1 MVTKIILF
9 CFFTLFLFFSDCSCR
24 IKDNDCHGYYE
35 IEIPFHTEGTP
46 DTLVVGDTLWFNADF
61 SDTLPDIFNIGEKW
75 HLHDFDFK
83 GYVQAFRI
91 DVNNVDGISLGIDVF
106 ASIGQ
111 VIPFYFS
118 SGDVMYDIKPSFYEA
133 EHRYRLRFGV
143 IPKQKGVYHFFMG
156 SLISDGD
163 MEFEIDEECRYKQ
176 PLYVSYSTN
185 NRGDNNRH
193 LFLAS
198 PDSAYVHSIDN
209 LKLLDY
215 WETGSYCFV
224 VK

>member
-1 MVTKIILF
+1 MATKIILF
-9 CFFTLFLFFSDCSCR
+9 CFFTLFLFFSDCGCR

-83 GYVQAFRI
+83 GSFGLLKI
-91 DVNNVDGISLGIDVF
+91 DTTSAHDIHIPLEYTVALGKIN
-106 ASIGQ
+106 
-111 VIPFYFS
+111 PFYFNDGGVS
-118 SGDVMYDIKPSFYEA
+118 YQLQFDFSEA
-133 EHRYRLRFGV
+133 EHRYRLRFGL
-143 IPKQKGVYHFFMG
+143 IPKEKGIYHLRMG

>member
-1 MVTKIILF
+1 MAIRIIIISSLLLLAS
-9 CFFTLFLFFSDCSCR
+9 CFKDSDC
-24 IKDNDCHGYYE
+24 HEHYQVAL
-35 IEIPFHTEGTP
+35 PFSTEGIP
-46 DTLVVGDTLWFNADF
+46 DTLAVGDTLWFNADF
-61 SDTLPDIFNIGEKW
+61 SDTLPDVINIGEKW
-75 HLHDFDFK
+75 HMHDFNFK
-83 GYVQAFRI
+83 GYFFLFKI
-91 DVNNVDGISLGIDVF
+91 DTALVNDINLEMEHIVALGKIN
-106 ASIGQ
+106 
-111 VIPFYFS
+111 PFYFNDGGVS
-118 SGDVMYDIKPSFYEA
+118 YNFQFDFSET

-156 SLISDGD
+156 SMVSDD
-163 MEFEIDEECRYKQ
+163 HYRDRYNIDEECRYKQ
-176 PLYVSYSTN
+176 QFIISYSTN

-215 WETGSYCFV
+215 WETGSYCFA